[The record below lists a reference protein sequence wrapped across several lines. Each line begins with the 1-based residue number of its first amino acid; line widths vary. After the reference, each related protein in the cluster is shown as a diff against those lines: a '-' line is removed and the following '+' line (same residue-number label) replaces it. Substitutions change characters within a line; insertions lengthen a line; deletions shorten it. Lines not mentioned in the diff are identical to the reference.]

1 MAVAYITHPEER
13 APHSVSGN
21 VLGGI
26 VAMCGVIPYALVALV
41 LRLVMARVFF
51 LAGQTKITGPT
62 FPLAYQDFSFSI
74 TLPTQVRDETIRAFE
89 TQFAT
94 SPVWPS
100 LIAHVVAYAEFIL
113 PICLIIGFG
122 TRISALILLI
132 MTMTLQVYVNPEG
145 LWTTYVYWGSILL
158 VLMTCGPGAISLD
171 RVIRHI
177 YEK

>member
-1 MAVAYITHPEER
+1 MAVAYITHPDER
-13 APHSVSGN
+13 AAHSASGN
-21 VLGGI
+21 ILGGI
-26 VAMCGVIPYALVALV
+26 VAACGLIPYALVALA
-41 LRLVMARVFF
+41 LRFVMARVFF
-51 LAGQTKITGPT
+51 LSGQTKISGPT
-62 FPLAYQDFSFSI
+62 VPLAYQDFSFSI
-74 TLPTQVRDETIRAFE
+74 TLPTQVRDETVRAFE

-122 TRISALILLI
+122 TRLSALILLI
-132 MTMTLQVYVNPEG
+132 MTVTLQAYVNPDG

-171 RVIRHI
+171 RIIRHI